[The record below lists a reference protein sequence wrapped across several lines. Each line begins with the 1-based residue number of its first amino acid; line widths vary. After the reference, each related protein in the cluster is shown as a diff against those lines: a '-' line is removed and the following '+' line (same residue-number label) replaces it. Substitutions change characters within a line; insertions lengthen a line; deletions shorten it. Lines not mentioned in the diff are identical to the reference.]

1 LHWLAQSVSQLV
13 SLSDFVVYIRA
24 DRLSRAIQVHY
35 APNNKGPG
43 YLRLSLRRRLR
54 LGLSGIVVE
63 APPFPANVWFINK
76 WHLNCAISIA
86 KQSEISARSHWHR
99 LGMGF
104 VIPQPVGDVAAL
116 GLGLAGLM
124 CHVTCRTNRGAIG
137 PLWRTNACI

>member
-1 LHWLAQSVSQLV
+1 LRKKKRKQTKPANEKHLIVVQLLKLLHWLAQSVSQLV

-63 APPFPANVWFINK
+63 APPFPANVW
-76 WHLNCAISIA
+76 
-86 KQSEISARSHWHR
+86 
-99 LGMGF
+99 
-104 VIPQPVGDVAAL
+104 
-116 GLGLAGLM
+116 
-124 CHVTCRTNRGAIG
+124 
-137 PLWRTNACI
+137 